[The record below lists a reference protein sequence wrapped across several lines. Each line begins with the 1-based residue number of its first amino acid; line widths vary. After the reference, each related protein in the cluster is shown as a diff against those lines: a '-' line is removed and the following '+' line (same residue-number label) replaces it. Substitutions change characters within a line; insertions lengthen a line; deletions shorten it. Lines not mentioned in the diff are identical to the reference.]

1 MLVTF
6 WQTSVRF
13 WFFLSYLITTVH
25 RLITIFIIRHIF
37 WKTLAFFE
45 RNPIEKKEVIINCW
59 IRDTEKKI
67 FTHWLPI
74 SVLLG
79 RINLNLSLILGLTF
93 GNKSKRKNLLHAR
106 FVWFLSACGLKL
118 DSFVFKPQRQPLILL
133 LKFGT
138 SEKGTK
144 FEKKSST

>member
-13 WFFLSYLITTVH
+13 CFYLSYLITTVH

-37 WKTLAFFE
+37 WKTLAFFWKKSN
-45 RNPIEKKEVIINCW
+45 RKKEVIINCW
-59 IRDTEKKI
+59 ILKWNI
-67 FTHWLPI
+67 FTHW
-74 SVLLG
+74 LLG
-79 RINLNLSLILGLTF
+79 RINLNPCLILGLTF
-93 GNKSKRKNLLHAR
+93 GNKSKRKNHLHAR

-118 DSFVFKPQRQPLILL
+118 DSFVLKPQRQPLILL